1 MFYYI
6 KQTKKHFE
14 YKMYLVQFKT
24 MNKWVSGHILWTR
37 TATLREHLDLI
48 YSRVFHWVRVVHRC
62 TFLLCWFHSPSCVN
76 VACVSGSSIRFFSVF
91 FIIYSLPKI
100 LKCLTGFSWLT
111 VGLLIIIARSPFTCQ
126 SQFPFRWQSY
136 RHQILHSRKQYL
148 IWKNFKDPAFTK
160 TLTLNW

>member
-1 MFYYI
+1 MSKWTYF
-6 KQTKKHFE
+6 
-14 YKMYLVQFKT
+14 
-24 MNKWVSGHILWTR
+24 MNKNCYPSWVPGFNLLPGFSWGPCCPSLYFFALLVPFSVLRQCCLFLW
-37 TATLREHLDLI
+37 I
-48 YSRVFHWVRVVHRC
+48 
-62 TFLLCWFHSPSCVN
+62 VN
-76 VACVSGSSIRFFSVF
+76 VACVSGSSIRFFSVY
-91 FIIYSLPKI
+91 FIIYSLQKI

-136 RHQILHSRKQYL
+136 RHQILQSRRQYL